1 MRSTLS
7 TVIYPVQ
14 LIASFPSDLGGWASD
29 YFQSRADLKEHNKRL
44 GATNLLNGVRLQ
56 RLRALEREN
65 MRLHELLGSSFRL
78 PERVL
83 VAELLMIDS
92 DPSSQQVVINKGE
105 RYDVFDGQPVLD
117 ASGVMGQVMRA
128 SRFSSRVILLTDPSH
143 SIPVQVNRNG
153 LRAVATGRGLGKP
166 LQLEHLLHNSD
177 VRVGDLLVTSGLG
190 GRFPVGYPVG
200 TVTSIKQPLGK
211 IFSDITVEPAA
222 HLETSREVLLVLPTI
237 NDVDSAFENEK
248 IIESDNP
255 VVSIESEG
263 AE

>member
-7 TVIYPVQ
+7 TVIYPIQ
-14 LIASFPSDLGGWASD
+14 LITSFPSDLSDWASE
-29 YFQSRADLKEHNKRL
+29 YFQSRSDLKEHNKAL
-44 GATNLLNGVRLQ
+44 EAANLLNGVRLQ

-83 VAELLMIDS
+83 VAELLTIDS

-105 RYDVFDGQPVLD
+105 RYDVFEGQPVLD
-117 ASGVMGQVMRA
+117 SNGVMGQVMRV

-143 SIPVQVNRNG
+143 GIPVQVNRNG
-153 LRAVATGRGLGKP
+153 LRAVAIGRGLGKP
-166 LQLEHLLHNSD
+166 LQLEHLPHNSD

-200 TVTSIKQPLGK
+200 TVGSIKHPPGK
-211 IFSDITVEPAA
+211 TFSDITVKPAA
-222 HLETSREVLLVLPTI
+222 HLETSREVLLVLPTAGEG
-237 NDVDSAFENEK
+237 DTVFDE
-248 IIESDNP
+248 P